1 MNKRLIIV
9 GLAILAFAIFVKTV
23 FVLLANVEVDEFHK
37 TSVVLIIDSSTTNQQ
52 KLPEQIQ
59 YIKSLCATLDPEDS
73 IKILKTD
80 KTSYLI
86 YEGSPGESVA
96 IYKALNKY
104 TQNGSRQNSYGEALK
119 KAVNYSLNMKR
130 NGYNTA
136 IVVIGSL
143 DDNGDIEKRINW
155 DVFPKNIEKTKK
167 YLPELSIMFAFSDPE
182 KLDFVKTKLNPILGE
197 NKLIIVNEANV
208 SKANTRFLKAIDR

>member
-1 MNKRLIIV
+1 MDKRLITI
-9 GLAILAFAIFVKTV
+9 GLAILAFSIFIKTA
-23 FVLLANVEVDEFHK
+23 FVLLSNVKVDDFHK
-37 TSVVLIIDSSTTNQQ
+37 TSVVLIIDSSTSNQK

-59 YIKSLCATLDPEDS
+59 YVRSLCATLDPEDS
-73 IKILKTD
+73 IKIIKTD

-119 KAVNYSLNMKR
+119 KAVNYSLTMKK
-130 NGYNTA
+130 NGYNTS
-136 IVVIGSL
+136 IIVIGSL

-155 DVFPKNIEKTKK
+155 DVFPKNIENTKQ
-167 YLPELSIMFAFSDPE
+167 YLPELSMMFAFSDPE
-182 KLDFVKTKLNPILGE
+182 KLDFVKTKLNPIKHVLRE
-197 NKLIIVNEANV
+197 VEPF
-208 SKANTRFLKAIDR
+208 SDFR